1 MLGSRIPRH
10 RPRDPVSS
18 LHLLKSSQD
27 HQPPSASSPTPPHHL
42 VSTTIVTLSRLS
54 HQPLSRLS
62 SVTPHRLDV
71 PPHPR
76 RFDVRP
82 AALADLKDVCNLL
95 EIRSRGGLPG
105 SVTGHGPGRG
115 AGQVRELN
123 YPARPAPL
131 VELLAKFL
139 ESSPEK
145 QNSSALN
152 KIHKPN
158 NNQGQST
165 ATAMEQ
171 HSTSEVEQSSLQ
183 EASVSSSSTSC
194 PSPSPENLM
203 KLLRGKTDSQRLAG
217 LLLVTKLCD
226 KNDQR
231 TILDVYEALG
241 STFLHR
247 LLLTGMGKGS
257 GGWGDSAT
265 REAYLRL
272 SVTVLAA
279 FARVSQVAAMD
290 EMLSKVPLILEV
302 LSMEYV
308 IYYVVSVASVGDF
321 SLKSG
326 SSVTD
331 ECYEFLFLVT
341 AAHDDGVTTL
351 YNSGGMNV
359 LASQMPCLSN
369 GSHAMELA
377 MKLVQLMISKLS
389 GEKVYV
395 DHPSELSM
403 MVAAIAKQ
411 FALLHNALKFEALH
425 LLVAILSSNYSGA
438 LHAVLRSMECS
449 DWLTCIRIGVID
461 VLQNRV
467 APADKFQALILV
479 ECVLSIVGEEWL
491 IGPTTFLDARS
502 SFPADRCILLVLE
515 TSRVEIAVVLN
526 ELAYLKYETS
536 ENSSRSAE
544 AFKLRKLGIAF
555 SLIEKIIKLLS
566 NLESDESNIA
576 SLISESTSTK
586 IITGLNET
594 IGLVLDYLQDAKD
607 HGVRKGDDLLASV
620 RIVGRN
626 MCEAVHSFRL
636 SLYFCFSY
644 LAEAPCACREKI
656 KELLGYLLSVE
667 EEDESSSSCSVTFL
681 LPMLCQITMDD
692 DGCKLFDSNGA
703 FGAVVDCLISL
714 IQSSRSGS
722 ENGGTIYL
730 ACDTILNFLL
740 KREQLHFYLD
750 NRTTA
755 KLLLALPCWT
765 ESASDPSVIMMAS
778 SICSLV
784 LGSTS
789 EEFLLRHPEFNS
801 DNLNALAKLIKR
813 SLVTS
818 SQDPMHDDSNSEAG
832 QADLHQIVIS
842 GYSSWSDRFPLIKQ
856 AVEG

>member
-1 MLGSRIPRH
+1 MKEDVLKLAGPQFTHGHWFGGDARCVVEKACRGLMNFQESQTWKLHHRFQQGYFDMGRRNAWMRVRVDMLLWWSMIAKAMKNFIKVNSGCQMGQNRKVGPLKFHIGYSPSFWSR
-10 RPRDPVSS
+10 
-18 LHLLKSSQD
+18 
-27 HQPPSASSPTPPHHL
+27 PPKT
-42 VSTTIVTLSRLS
+42 
-54 HQPLSRLS
+54 
-62 SVTPHRLDV
+62 
-71 PPHPR
+71 
-76 RFDVRP
+76 
-82 AALADLKDVCNLL
+82 
-95 EIRSRGGLPG
+95 
-105 SVTGHGPGRG
+105 
-115 AGQVRELN
+115 
-123 YPARPAPL
+123 
-131 VELLAKFL
+131 
-139 ESSPEK
+139 
-145 QNSSALN
+145 SSALN
-152 KIHKPN
+152 KNIN
-158 NNQGQST
+158 YTNNQRQST

-171 HSTSEVEQSSLQ
+171 HSTSEVEPSSLQ
-183 EASVSSSSTSC
+183 DASVSSSSTSY

-257 GGWGDSAT
+257 GGGGDSAN

-290 EMLSKVPLILEV
+290 VMLSKVPLILEV
-302 LSMEYV
+302 LSME
-308 IYYVVSVASVGDF
+308 
-321 SLKSG
+321 SG
-326 SSVTD
+326 SFVTE

-341 AAHDDGVTTL
+341 TAHDDGVTTL
-351 YNSGGMNV
+351 YNSGGMKV

-395 DHPSELSM
+395 GHPSELSI

-425 LLVAILSSNYSGA
+425 LLVAILSSNYSGT
-438 LHAVLRSMECS
+438 LHAVLRSMKCS

-491 IGPTTFLDARS
+491 IGPTTLLDARS

-526 ELAYLKYETS
+526 ELAYLKYEAS
-536 ENSSRSAE
+536 ENSSRSSE
-544 AFKLRKLGIAF
+544 AFTLKLRNLGIAF
-555 SLIEKIIKLLS
+555 SLIEKIIELVS
-566 NLESDESNIA
+566 NLENEESNIA
-576 SLISESTSTK
+576 SLISESTSIK

-620 RIVGRN
+620 RIVG
-626 MCEAVHSFRL
+626 
-636 SLYFCFSY
+636 SY

-656 KELLGYLLSVE
+656 KERLGYLLSVE
-667 EEDESSSSCSVTFL
+667 GEDESSRSCSVTFL

-714 IQSSRSGS
+714 IQSSRSRS
-722 ENGGTIYL
+722 EDGRTIFL

-750 NRTTA
+750 SRTVV

-801 DNLNALAKLIKR
+801 DNLNTLAKLIKR
-813 SLVTS
+813 SLITS
-818 SQDPMHDDSNSEAG
+818 NQDHMPDDSNSEAG